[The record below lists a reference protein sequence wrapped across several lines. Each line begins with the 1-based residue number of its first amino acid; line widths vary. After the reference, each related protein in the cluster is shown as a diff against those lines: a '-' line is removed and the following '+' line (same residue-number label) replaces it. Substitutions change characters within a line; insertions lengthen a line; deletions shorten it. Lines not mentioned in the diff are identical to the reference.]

1 MTIRTSQSCGKTKM
15 SDSIEPIDSGEID
28 LAPAQ
33 QQQPGSLL
41 RLRDVQALNRSFR
54 RLAEVQEVLLDRLE
68 ELEEEKIKQSKFN
81 SPLLAISGM
90 VLGVGLT
97 AVAFVYM
104 QPASEI
110 LVQQEPAPITI
121 TQPEIVIQAPDNTEL
136 NDNFA
141 KLSESLS
148 AVISAQ
154 NSDRE
159 QMSDLTAQILS
170 SENQN
175 SALRQAMADI
185 QEKHQRELEEVK
197 KRQPTAIAMPALQ
210 VPPIA
215 APALAATV
223 PASELV
229 IKLNALL
236 AADGYSKNQFQV
248 ATKS

>member
-1 MTIRTSQSCGKTKM
+1 M

-90 VLGVGLT
+90 VLGIGLT

-141 KLSESLS
+141 KLSESG
-148 AVISAQ
+148 Q
-154 NSDRE
+154 
-159 QMSDLTAQILS
+159 
-170 SENQN
+170 
-175 SALRQAMADI
+175 
-185 QEKHQRELEEVK
+185 VK
-197 KRQPTAIAMPALQ
+197 QT
-210 VPPIA
+210 
-215 APALAATV
+215 ATV
-223 PASELV
+223 DV
-229 IKLNALL
+229 
-236 AADGYSKNQFQV
+236 FV
-248 ATKS
+248 